1 MTTAE
6 VTLWGTPL
14 GAVSLPDGDR
24 FATFEYFPEFVERG
38 VEVSPLTMPLGS
50 TIYRFPALD
59 TASFSGLP
67 GLLADSLPDRYGN
80 ALIDAWLAGQGRRPG
95 SFDPVE
101 RLCYVGRRGM
111 GALEFRPM
119 RGPEPAV
126 SNEIHVAEL
135 ARLAA
140 RVLAGRGE
148 LETSL
153 NEKSRAMRE
162 ILRVGTSA
170 GGARAKALVALN
182 SETMELRS
190 GQIGA
195 GPGFEYWI
203 LKFDGVGDDSRDLG
217 SSHGYGA
224 IEYAYSRMAAAAG
237 VAMSECRLL
246 EEGERR
252 HFMTKRFD
260 RDPDGSK
267 IHMQSL
273 AGLRHLDFRQPGANS
288 YEQAFMAIRDLNMDR
303 GRDAL
308 EQQVRRM
315 IFNVVA
321 RNQDD
326 HVKNIAFLM
335 DRQGRW
341 SLAPAFDVVYAYNP
355 SGDWT
360 AMHQMSINGRR
371 DEFTMSDVR
380 RAGEA
385 ATLKRGRVDEVFAEV
400 SSAVGR
406 WPELAAEA
414 GVPDER
420 VQEIRET
427 HRLTL
432 PAG

>member
-1 MTTAE
+1 
-6 VTLWGTPL
+6 
-14 GAVSLPDGDR
+14 
-24 FATFEYFPEFVERG
+24 
-38 VEVSPLTMPLGS
+38 
-50 TIYRFPALD
+50 
-59 TASFSGLP
+59 
-67 GLLADSLPDRYGN
+67 
-80 ALIDAWLAGQGRRPG
+80 
-95 SFDPVE
+95 
-101 RLCYVGRRGM
+101 
-111 GALEFRPM
+111 M